1 MNDRLECFLDF
12 LDLLKSNKIKSLY
25 ILTDIICSDNELQN
39 KYLWILEDDKLVH
52 LVDLQIIENS
62 KID

>member
-1 MNDRLECFLDF
+1 MNDRFEIFLDF

-25 ILTDIICSDNELQN
+25 ILTDIICSDNDLQS

>member
-1 MNDRLECFLDF
+1 MNDRLEILLDF
-12 LDLLKSNKIKSLY
+12 LDLLKSNKINSLY
-25 ILTDIICSDNELQN
+25 ILTDIICSDNELQS